1 MWHLS
6 TLSNIYYTISP
17 FHSLYFLH
25 SSALVVSGIGKK
37 SAEYM
42 QEFLETGTLQ
52 KLQEKKAGMM

>member
-1 MWHLS
+1 
-6 TLSNIYYTISP
+6 
-17 FHSLYFLH
+17 LYSYARF
-25 SSALVVSGIGKK
+25 VSGIGKK